1 MAYFSLHAYDA
12 DVWLPA
18 FLGLRQQDESLNT
31 DIRFATDV
39 LNVETPNGVLQPH
52 AGAQE
57 VFSTFEGKKI
67 ETIARFY
74 RRYYDDVGSKHW
86 LVCAVDGKIYYTQ
99 EGSDREWI
107 PIPYESDF
115 ESNVW
120 SWCTYE
126 INPEGSE
133 HSIDVVLMSNA
144 EDGMIMVIPPDRFAT
159 WDDVQSK
166 AWGEIY
172 YPEEEEEP
180 EFTPG
185 TMKWSDLLYADET
198 QWKIEAVDTQGYKF
212 GVIERYA
219 ERIWGGGIPGMPDK
233 LVYSAAFRADD
244 WRAYPDP
251 DAVEGDP
258 AYNGLPEDGAGDI
271 DQPSWDGDSFTA
283 LKAFGNQLIAF
294 KEHRVWRVYGTNPGE
309 YVFSEQYGG
318 GAPFFNTIA
327 VDVER
332 IYMADTNGLSVYDGM
347 SVQPFQRKLI
357 EPLWR
362 QINRDA
368 MDQMCAVLFQ
378 NRYYLAVPMGD
389 STVNNALIVLNLEEG
404 SILYYDDLDIE
415 SMLSTPDVIY
425 GTSSSVPGQVLD
437 LKYNSWIAGKAS
449 GGATKWVSPWMDFG
463 YKRIQKGGFDLYMV
477 PEVQNEPVTLK
488 ISIQTE
494 KKTKTKEYTIQPLTA
509 AQREANKEYRN
520 KKLHFGGAG
529 RRFRIIIETNEG
541 VTAPWRLIG
550 GLHLVVETDPD

>member
-12 DVWLPA
+12 DVWIPA
-18 FLGLRQQDESLNT
+18 FLGLRQQDESLSG
-31 DIRFATDV
+31 DPRFATEV

-52 AGAQE
+52 ATAQP
-57 VFSTFEGKKI
+57 VFTSFEGQKI

-74 RRYYDDVGSKHW
+74 RRFYEGGGSKHW
-86 LVCAVDGKIYYTQ
+86 LVCAVAGKIYYTQ
-99 EGSDREWI
+99 EGANRKWVQ
-107 PIPYESDF
+107 IPYESDF
-115 ESNVW
+115 KSNVW

-126 INPEGSE
+126 ITPSGSE
-133 HSIDVVLMSNA
+133 HPTDVLLMSNA
-144 EDGMIMVIPPDRFAT
+144 EDGMIMITPPDRYAT
-159 WDDVQSK
+159 WSDLSGKTWGELSSK
-166 AWGEIY
+166 TWGEI
-172 YPEEEEEP
+172 
-180 EFTPG
+180 
-185 TMKWSDLLYADET
+185 MYADES
-198 QWKIEAVDTQGYKF
+198 QWTIESIDTGDYKF

-219 ERIWGGGIPGMPDK
+219 ERIWGAGIPDHPDR
-233 LVYSAAFRADD
+233 LVYSRP
-244 WRAYPDP
+244 YDP
-251 DAVEGDP
+251 TNWDEAGSDEQ
-258 AYNGLPEDGAGDI
+258 PEDGAGEI
-271 DQPSWDGDSFTA
+271 DQPSWDGDSFSA
-283 LKAFGNQLIAF
+283 LRVFGNQLIAF

-332 IYMADTNGLSVYDGM
+332 IYMADINGLSVYDGM

-362 QINRDA
+362 QINRAA
-368 MDQMCAVLFQ
+368 MDQMCAVLHH

-389 STVNNALIVLNLEEG
+389 SPVNNALIVLNLEEG
-404 SILYYDDLDIE
+404 TILFYDDLAIE
-415 SMLSTPDVIY
+415 SMLSTPDTIY

-437 LKYNSWIAGKAS
+437 LKYNSWITGQAG

-463 YKRIQKGGFDLYMV
+463 YKRIQKGGFDLYIT

-494 KKTKTKEYTIQPLTA
+494 KKTKVKEYTIKPLTQE
-509 AQREANKEYRN
+509 QREANKEHRN

-529 RRFRIIIETNEG
+529 RRFRVMIETEEG
-541 VTAPWRLIG
+541 ITAPWRLVG
-550 GLHLVVETDPD
+550 GIQIVVETDPD